1 MGTLQDGEGMLK
13 VSLRQLGYFV
23 TAAETGSIAEAARM
37 ANVAQP
43 SVSWAILKMEELLD
57 LELFVRQHAKGV
69 SLTAAGHRLLPQAR
83 SLLRMAEEFE
93 TLAQVQGHELT
104 GTLTVGCYSTL
115 APAYM
120 PRIIA
125 EFARQHPQ
133 VQLLIHEDT
142 VDKILDKLKSGEVE
156 VALAYDIDLPDEL
169 LKLRVQVAPPHAV
182 LPDGHPL
189 LDRPAVSL
197 EDLAGEPLILLN
209 SKPAEHYFLSL
220 FEAVGITPRIA
231 HTSQSFEVV
240 RSLVG
245 QGRGYSV
252 LVTRPLSDMTY
263 DGLRVHYRPLTD
275 ALPHPTMCTVRAQ
288 TSRMTRRCQAFQDIC
303 VRLYSGRAEAVR
315 AAP

>member
-169 LKLRVQVAPPHAV
+169 LKLRV
-182 LPDGHPL
+182 
-189 LDRPAVSL
+189 SL

-275 ALPHPTMCTVRAQ
+275 AIPHQTMCTVRAQ

-303 VRLYSGRAEAVR
+303 VRLYSGRADAVR
-315 AAP
+315 AAS

>member
-1 MGTLQDGEGMLK
+1 MLK

-23 TAAETGSIAEAARM
+23 AAAETGSIAEAART

-43 SVSWAILKMEELLD
+43 SVSWAILKMEELLE

-83 SLLRMAEEFE
+83 DLLRMAEEFE
-93 TLAQVQGHELT
+93 AMARVQGHELT
-104 GTLTVGCYSTL
+104 GTLAVGCYSTL

-125 EFARQHPQ
+125 EFAQAHPQ
-133 VQLLIHEDT
+133 VQLRLHEDT
-142 VDKILDKLKSGEVE
+142 VDDMLAKLTTGEIE
-156 VALAYDIDLPDEL
+156 IALAYDIDLPEEL
-169 LKLRVQVAPPHAV
+169 LKLRVHSAPPHAV
-182 LPDGHPL
+182 LPDGHRL

-197 EDLAGEPLILLN
+197 LDLRDEPFILLN
-209 SKPAEHYFLSL
+209 SKPAEHYFLNL
-220 FEAVGITPRIA
+220 FDAVGVIPKIA
-231 HTSQSFEVV
+231 HISQSFEVV

-252 LVTRPLSDMTY
+252 LVTRPISDMTY

-275 ALPHPTMCTVRAQ
+275 PLPHQSMCTVRAP
-288 TSRMTRRCQAFQDIC
+288 TSRMTRRAQAFQDIC
-303 VRLYSGRAEAVR
+303 VRLYAGRGGDAVR
-315 AAP
+315 DGS

>member
-1 MGTLQDGEGMLK
+1 MLK

-23 TAAETGSIAEAARM
+23 TAAETGSIAEAARV

-93 TLAQVQGHELT
+93 ALALVQGHELT

-133 VQLLIHEDT
+133 VQLLIHEET
-142 VDKILDKLKSGEVE
+142 VDIILEKLRTGEVE
-156 VALAYDIDLPDEL
+156 IALAYDFDLPDDL
-169 LKLRVQVAPPHAV
+169 LKLRVLDAPPHAV
-182 LPDGHPL
+182 LPDGHRL
-189 LDRPAVSL
+189 LDQPAVSL
-197 EDLAGEPLILLN
+197 KDLADDPFILLN
-209 SKPAEHYFLSL
+209 SRPAEHYFLSL
-220 FEAVGITPRIA
+220 FELLGLTPRIA
-231 HTSQSFEVV
+231 HISQSFEVV

-252 LVTRPLSDMTY
+252 LVTRPHSDLTY

-275 ALPHPTMCTVRAQ
+275 VLPHQTMSTVRAP

-303 VRLYSGRAEAVR
+303 VRLYSGRGGAAVR
-315 AAP
+315 AAS